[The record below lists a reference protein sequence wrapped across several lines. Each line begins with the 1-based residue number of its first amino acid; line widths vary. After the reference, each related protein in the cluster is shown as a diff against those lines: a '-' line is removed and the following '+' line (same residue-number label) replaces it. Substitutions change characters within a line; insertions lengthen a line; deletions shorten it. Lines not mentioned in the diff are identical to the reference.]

1 MLIYVTLWFK
11 KKHRP
16 CQIGVGRLV
25 PLKLGYFQGQQ
36 VNLPGCNHQFS
47 YSNDSHAH
55 VEDEKKSA
63 RVSRPG
69 GHDLGALF
77 ESQTPGGSLKQSH
90 GNCQSWK

>member
-36 VNLPGCNHQFS
+36 VNLPEGNMKNRLKIC
-47 YSNDSHAH
+47 
-55 VEDEKKSA
+55 
-63 RVSRPG
+63 
-69 GHDLGALF
+69 
-77 ESQTPGGSLKQSH
+77 GSPRSSLAQPLAS
-90 GNCQSWK
+90 